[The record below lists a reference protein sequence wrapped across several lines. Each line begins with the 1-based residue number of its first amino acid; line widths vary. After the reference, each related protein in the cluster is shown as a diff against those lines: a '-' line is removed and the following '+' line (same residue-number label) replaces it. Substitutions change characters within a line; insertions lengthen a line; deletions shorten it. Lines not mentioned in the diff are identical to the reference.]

1 MRYLWLFLQKGEA
14 VANAAAEQQRKAAE
28 GKKGPA
34 VRGTLFYK
42 VTVKV
47 LHCCCGQIRV
57 IAAA

>member
-1 MRYLWLFLQKGEA
+1 

-34 VRGTLFYK
+34 MRGTLFYK

-47 LHCCCGQIRV
+47 QKWCCSLGEGMHGG
-57 IAAA
+57 